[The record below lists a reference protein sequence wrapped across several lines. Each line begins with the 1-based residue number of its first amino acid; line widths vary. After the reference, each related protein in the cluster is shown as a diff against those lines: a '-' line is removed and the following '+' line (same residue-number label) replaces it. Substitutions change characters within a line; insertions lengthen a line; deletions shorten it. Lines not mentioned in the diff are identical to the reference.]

1 MSERSMIRSRAWSWL
16 ATLTLPLLASG
27 LAGLLALGV
36 SGCGAGRAI
45 DRVLPDERLVYRQ
58 AREAPENLEL
68 PPDLASAR
76 FDDALDIPPASGS
89 MTLSSYTGER
99 TARTQIAG
107 SGQVLPEVAGVS
119 LRRAGERRWLEVDAN
134 PNAVWPQVVGFWRQQ
149 GILLQEQDPTVGVMQ
164 TDWIENR
171 AEIRTDFITRQLRRV
186 VDGLYATSTRDRYRV
201 RVDTGASAGTT
212 EVHLTHAAMHERL
225 VRNTAGEGTQTVW
238 EPAESDPGK
247 EAAMLRRLMLHLG
260 VSDRDAD
267 RMLAQGGGRAE
278 TDTSAAPAARVRLVQ
293 DANGATL
300 VLPEDFRRAWRSV
313 GLALDRSGFAVEDR
327 DRSNGVFYVRY
338 GDIDRHQERPGL
350 VGRLAFWRGTGDDD
364 AVGQYQIRLSEDAG
378 ETRVN
383 IHDDAGRPDRSE
395 SAQRILSLLQEDLR

>member
-1 MSERSMIRSRAWSWL
+1 MRNRSMIRSWAL
-16 ATLTLPLLASG
+16 AL
-27 LAGLLALGV
+27 LAGLLASLLTSLL

-45 DRVLPDERLVYRQ
+45 DRMLPDERLVYRQ

-89 MTLSSYTGER
+89 MTLSSYTGEQ
-99 TARTQIAG
+99 TARTRIAG
-107 SGQVLPEVAGVS
+107 SGNVLPDVAGVS
-119 LRRAGERRWLEVDAN
+119 LRRADERRWLEVDAS

-149 GILLQEQDPTVGVMQ
+149 GILLQEQDPAVGVMQ

-201 RVDTGASAGTT
+201 RIDTGATAGTT
-212 EVHLTHAAMHERL
+212 EIHLTHAAMHERL

-238 EPAESDPGK
+238 EPAASDPGK

-260 VSDRDAD
+260 ISDRDAD
-267 RMLAQGGGRAE
+267 RMLAQGGRAE
-278 TDTSAAPAARVRLVQ
+278 TGIAPAPRVQLVPGET
-293 DANGATL
+293 GATL
-300 VLPEDFRRAWRSV
+300 ILPEDFRRAWRSV

-338 GDIDRHQERPGL
+338 GDTDQRRERPGL
-350 VGRLAFWRGTGDDD
+350 VGRLAFWRGDGDRDT
-364 AVGQYQIRLSEDAG
+364 VSQYQIRLSDG
-378 ETRVN
+378 GSETRVN
-383 IHDDAGRPDRSE
+383 VHDEAGRPDASE